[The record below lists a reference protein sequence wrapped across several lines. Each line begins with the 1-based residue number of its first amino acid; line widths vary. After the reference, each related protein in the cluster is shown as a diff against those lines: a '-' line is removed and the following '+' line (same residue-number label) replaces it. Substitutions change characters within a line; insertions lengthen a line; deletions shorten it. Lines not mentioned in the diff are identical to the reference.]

1 MLLIYSSLQMGD
13 VLDVLDAGPVSNL
26 MFRAKG
32 LAIQVAFASTR
43 TCTRTYSRTH
53 AHDADAS

>member
-1 MLLIYSSLQMGD
+1 MVLIYSSLQMGD

-32 LAIQVAFASTR
+32 FAIQVAFASTR
-43 TCTRTYSRTH
+43 ACTRTYSRTH